1 MICVA
6 TLRLRVIGCSPAWPN
21 PGEASSCYLVEAG
34 ETRLLLDCGWGA
46 MEALLAMDPRP
57 VDAIVLSHLHYD
69 HVADLVP
76 LAYGRTIGSLG
87 DWPEPALHVPVGG
100 PDRLGLLAEIGG
112 GSPTLLEEAFDLR
125 EYDPDVVLQ
134 IGDIALRFAEVR
146 HPGRAWAIRAEAD
159 GQALCFSADTAPTPA
174 LPALARGAGVLLCE
188 AACADAPRSTD
199 VHLNGADAG
208 TAAAEAGV
216 TRLVLTHV
224 DAGRREATVE
234 AARRTF
240 GGPVEA
246 AVPGLEVEA

>member
-1 MICVA
+1 VISVA

-21 PGEASSCYLVEAG
+21 AGEASSCYLVEAG

-46 MEALLAMDPRP
+46 IGSLLARDPRP

-76 LAYGRTIGSLG
+76 LAFARQIGSLG
-87 DWPEPALHVPVGG
+87 HWPEPALHVPEGG
-100 PDRLGLLAEIGG
+100 PDRLGLLAEVGG
-112 GSPTLLEEAFDLR
+112 ASPTFLEDAFDLR
-125 EYDPDVVLQ
+125 EYDPEAVLQ
-134 IGDIALRFAEVR
+134 VGRMAVRFAEVR
-146 HPGRAWAIRAEAD
+146 HPGRAWAIRVEAD
-159 GQALCFSADTAPTPA
+159 GRALCFSGDTAPTPA
-174 LPALARGAGVLLCE
+174 LPALARGADVLLCE
-188 AACADAPRSTD
+188 AASADAPRSSD
-199 VHLNGADAG
+199 IHLNGADAG

-246 AVPGLEVEA
+246 AVPGLEVEV